1 MPPSTCYRLI
11 VAGPLSQTAAQL
23 IDTRFG
29 SSAVISPSD
38 RDSEVLLTSDQP
50 ALRAL
55 LTLLWDLGHDLLA
68 FCACPGRSPTLSP
81 SEAPANPTRPKETT
95 S

>member
-1 MPPSTCYRLI
+1 MTPSNCYRLI
-11 VAGPLSQTAAQL
+11 VAGSLSQTAAHL

-29 SSAVISPSD
+29 SAASIRPNG

-55 LTLLWDLGHDLLA
+55 LTLLWDLGHELVAVLECAEPSSAPSSPNAPPRLA
-68 FCACPGRSPTLSP
+68 TTQKE
-81 SEAPANPTRPKETT
+81 SE
-95 S
+95 